1 MTNTAPLDLSCF
13 DDSDEER
20 ASGVFNLNAIRESRP
35 RSMQGVVGTSD
46 ALVDI
51 YRVIDRIADTNCT
64 VLITGESGTGKELVA
79 RAVHTAS
86 GRASENFV
94 AVNCG
99 AIPENLLESEL
110 FGHAKGAFTGAH
122 ANKSGRIAQAEGGTL
137 FLDELGE
144 LPLALQVK
152 LLRVL
157 QSGEYSPVGET
168 RVVKANVRVVAA
180 TNIDLEQ
187 AVAEGR
193 FREDLYYRLNVIH
206 VTTPPLRDRAEDIP
220 QLVQYFLHKVNKRT
234 GRDVNELSR
243 AAAQILMAW
252 SWPGTVR
259 ELENTIERAV
269 LLCAGDKIEPTDL
282 PAKIRGLGGE
292 RRVSPKLP
300 DTGLD
305 LRRAVESFEN
315 DLLRQAL
322 DRTGWNKNRAAN
334 LLGLNRTTLV
344 EMLKRKRMARP
355 HAA

>member
-1 MTNTAPLDLSCF
+1 
-13 DDSDEER
+13 
-20 ASGVFNLNAIRESRP
+20 
-35 RSMQGVVGTSD
+35 
-46 ALVDI
+46 
-51 YRVIDRIADTNCT
+51 
-64 VLITGESGTGKELVA
+64 SGTGKELVA

-86 GRASENFV
+86 DRASENFV

-193 FREDLYYRLNVIH
+193 FRED
-206 VTTPPLRDRAEDIP
+206 
-220 QLVQYFLHKVNKRT
+220 
-234 GRDVNELSR
+234 
-243 AAAQILMAW
+243 
-252 SWPGTVR
+252 
-259 ELENTIERAV
+259 
-269 LLCAGDKIEPTDL
+269 
-282 PAKIRGLGGE
+282 
-292 RRVSPKLP
+292 
-300 DTGLD
+300 
-305 LRRAVESFEN
+305 
-315 DLLRQAL
+315 
-322 DRTGWNKNRAAN
+322 
-334 LLGLNRTTLV
+334 
-344 EMLKRKRMARP
+344 
-355 HAA
+355 